1 MFLVRVVRDHKNN
14 PTDVLLFGKGRIVI
28 EWMQYVGEREYV
40 RTRFK
45 PEYAKSYGF
54 KRECDA
60 KRSAAY
66 RYNKRYNMDVEIV
79 EVDC

>member
-1 MFLVRVVRDHKNN
+1 MFLVRVVHDHKND
-14 PTDVLLFGKGRIVI
+14 PTDVILLGKGRIIV

-40 RTRFK
+40 RDRFDVETARK
-45 PEYAKSYGF
+45 YGF

-66 RYNKRYNMDVEIV
+66 KQNKGYGMDVTIV